1 MSRKKKTIKERL
13 LSKIVVNDCTGCWNW
28 NGFKSGGKYGGY
40 AMIKVDGKNMLA
52 TRVSYSEFN
61 GAIPDGLFVLHKCD
75 DPSCINPSHLFAGTQ
90 SENMIDMH
98 KKSRL
103 WERCIDS
110 PYSTSQA
117 EQMLLEWLKSH
128 AVSKRTIL
136 IGNNINFDK
145 SWLKEFMPEVYKY
158 VHYRSIDV
166 SGVNELVRVFKPE
179 LDAQVKS
186 HKRYGHTA
194 LADCYESL
202 AELQL
207 YIREVF
213 KG

>member
-1 MSRKKKTIKERL
+1 MAFFERIIMPNFVVLDVETTGIEPQSGRL
-13 LSKIVVNDCTGCWNW
+13 LSVGAVYCDQGFNAGPTFEVDINCPEFLLESMCDKKIV
-28 NGFKSGGKYGGY
+28 
-40 AMIKVDGKNMLA
+40 
-52 TRVSYSEFN
+52 
-61 GAIPDGLFVLHKCD
+61 
-75 DPSCINPSHLFAGTQ
+75 
-90 SENMIDMH
+90 DMH
-98 KKSRL
+98 KKSSL